1 MCAVILCHLSDLI
14 NTGHSGIFMACQ
26 KNNRLRHFILIILN
40 NYKRGINDGRRI
52 RRTEKARTLIASALI
67 VRKL

>member
-26 KNNRLRHFILIILN
+26 KNNRLRHFILILLNN
-40 NYKRGINDGRRI
+40 NYKAGLTTDAGYGGQKRQ
-52 RRTEKARTLIASALI
+52 EL
-67 VRKL
+67 

>member
-26 KNNRLRHFILIILN
+26 KKQSIKTFYLN
-40 NYKRGINDGRRI
+40 NIK
-52 RRTEKARTLIASALI
+52 
-67 VRKL
+67 